1 MLSRAPRVATTVAA
15 RCARPRRALRPH
27 TVLPLASYRGGG
39 GDGDDKSWG
48 DIADDSAKVAKT
60 FVKKLGVGAL
70 DAVAGLIKKTTGS
83 SSPAPPSPSKRQQAQ
98 RAQRPSDSGTYG
110 GSSGWGVARDDDDR
124 RPPVGVGPLASPL
137 GGLLGG
143 LLGQVAKAGLEGL
156 ASAGRDASAL
166 RADALAALS
175 ADPTVSRAFGGRV
188 VALPGAASQSASTA
202 IINGVRTRVVTVSF
216 GVTGPAG
223 SGVAEASAR
232 EGAAGRS
239 LRVRVRTPRGGV
251 LDVTGGGGGGGG
263 DGVIDVDWREV

>member
-1 MLSRAPRVATTVAA
+1 MLSRAPRVATVVAT
-15 RCARPRRALRPH
+15 RCTRPRRALRAV
-27 TVLPLASYRGGG
+27 TVRPLASYRGGG
-39 GDGDDKSWG
+39 GDGDEKSWS
-48 DIADDSAKVAKT
+48 DIADDAAKVAKT

-70 DAVAGLIKKTTGS
+70 DAVAGLIKKPTGS
-83 SSPAPPSPSKRQQAQ
+83 ASPPTPSQRQREQ
-98 RAQRPSDSGTYG
+98 RAQRPPDAGTWG
-110 GSSGWGVARDDDDR
+110 GSSGWGVARDDD
-124 RPPVGVGPLASPL
+124 RPPVNVGPLASPL

-143 LLGQVAKAGLEGL
+143 LLGQLAQGL
-156 ASAGRDASAL
+156 ASASRDANSL

-175 ADPTVSRAFGGRV
+175 SDPSVSRAFGGRV
-188 VALPGAASQSASTA
+188 VALPGPTSQSSSTA
-202 IINGVRTRVVTVSF
+202 SINGVRTRVVAVSF

-239 LRVRVRTPRGGV
+239 LRVRVRTPRGAV